1 LTFLKGCK
9 IMLAMYDVIIVG
21 GGASGLAC
29 ALTLASSRSRGWS
42 WAEGRTYLVFDTGE
56 SDLHKAYLKNVP
68 GVQPMTGTQLLE
80 VIKEQIKDWGGVEFS
95 NEKVVEIKKDGEVY
109 KVYTETG
116 KEYSAK
122 YVVLA
127 GGFKEFSIKGLELEV
142 VENPKSPKPGR
153 VMIKHKDFEA
163 MPNLFVVGTL
173 AGLSSHF
180 TSCAGSG
187 VEVAIEILSR
197 MAGKRIVIHDVPQD

>member
-1 LTFLKGCK
+1 
-9 IMLAMYDVIIVG
+9 MLSMYDVIIVG

-29 ALTLASSRSRGWS
+29 ALTLASSRGRNWD
-42 WAEGRTYLVFDTGE
+42 WAEGRTYLVFDRGK

-68 GVQPMTGTQLLE
+68 GVQPIAGTQLLE
-80 VIKEQIKDWGGVEFS
+80 VIREQIKDWGGVEFS
-95 NEKVVEIKKDGEVY
+95 EEKVVEIKKEGEIY
-109 KVYTETG
+109 KVYTEEG

-153 VMIKHKDFEA
+153 VMIKHKDFEV

>member
-1 LTFLKGCK
+1 
-9 IMLAMYDVIIVG
+9 MLAMYDVIIVG

-29 ALTLASSRSRGWS
+29 ALTLASSRGRNWD
-42 WAEGRTYLVFDTGE
+42 WAEGRTYLVFDRGE
-56 SDLHKAYLKNVP
+56 SDLNKAYLKNVP
-68 GVQPMTGTQLLE
+68 GIQPITGTQLLE

-95 NEKVVEIKKDGEVY
+95 EEKVVEIKKEGDIY
-109 KVYTETG
+109 KVYTEEG

-142 VENPKSPKPGR
+142 LENPKSPKPGR
-153 VMIKHKDFEA
+153 VMIKHKDFEV

>member
-1 LTFLKGCK
+1 
-9 IMLAMYDVIIVG
+9 MYDVIIVG

-29 ALTLASSRSRGWS
+29 ALTLASSRGRGWS
-42 WAEGRTYLVFDTGE
+42 WAEGRTYLVFDRGE
-56 SDLHKAYLKNVP
+56 SDLNKAYLKNVP
-68 GVQPMTGTQLLE
+68 GIQPIAGTQLLE
-80 VIKEQIKDWGGVEFS
+80 VIREQIKDWGGVEFS
-95 NEKVVEIKKDGEVY
+95 EEKVVEIKKEGEIY
-109 KVYTETG
+109 KVYTEEG

-122 YVVLA
+122 YMVLA

-142 VENPKSPKPGR
+142 VENPKSPKLGR

>member
-1 LTFLKGCK
+1 MK
-9 IMLAMYDVIIVG
+9 YDVVIVG

-29 ALTLASSRSRGWS
+29 ALTLVSSRGRGWQ
-42 WAEGRTYLVFDTGE
+42 WAEGRKYLIFDTDN
-56 SDLHKAYLKNVP
+56 SDLKKAFLKNVP
-68 GVQPMTGTQLLE
+68 GVDPITGTELLE
-80 VIKEQIKDWGGVEFS
+80 KIRRQIEKWGGVDHLQEEVVRI
-95 NEKVVEIKKDGEVY
+95 EKREEGFHIESQS
-109 KVYTETG
+109 G
-116 KEYSAK
+116 KTFLSD

-127 GGFKEFSIKGLELEV
+127 GGFHSFKITGLELEL

-153 VMIKHKDFEA
+153 VMIKNKDYEVDK
-163 MPNLFVVGTL
+163 NLFVIGTL

-197 MAGKRIVIHDVPQD
+197 FAGKRIVIHDVPEEA

>member
-1 LTFLKGCK
+1 
-9 IMLAMYDVIIVG
+9 MYDVIIVG

-29 ALTLASSRSRGWS
+29 ALTLASSRGRGWG

-56 SDLHKAYLKNVP
+56 SDLNKAYLKNVP
-68 GVQPMTGTQLLE
+68 GVQPITGTQLLE
-80 VIKEQIKDWGGVEFS
+80 VIREQIKDWGGVEFS
-95 NEKVVEIKKDGEVY
+95 NEKVVEIKKDGEIY
-109 KVYTETG
+109 KVYTEEG
-116 KEYSAK
+116 KEHSAK

-153 VMIKHKDFEA
+153 VMIKHKDFEV

-173 AGLSSHF
+173 AGLSSHS

>member
-1 LTFLKGCK
+1 
-9 IMLAMYDVIIVG
+9 MYDVIIVG

-29 ALTLASSRSRGWS
+29 ALTLASSRGRNWN
-42 WAEGRTYLVFDTGE
+42 WAEGRTYLVFDRGK
-56 SDLHKAYLKNVP
+56 SDLNKAYLKNVP
-68 GVQPMTGTQLLE
+68 GVQPIAGIQLLE
-80 VIKEQIKDWGGVEFS
+80 VIRKQIKDWGGVEFS
-95 NEKVVEIKKDGEVY
+95 EEKVVEIKKEGEIY
-109 KVYTETG
+109 KVYTEEG

>member
-1 LTFLKGCK
+1 
-9 IMLAMYDVIIVG
+9 MLAMYDVIIVG

-29 ALTLASSRSRGWS
+29 ALTLASSRGRGWS

-68 GVQPMTGTQLLE
+68 GVQPMTGTRLLE
-80 VIKEQIKDWGGVEFS
+80 VIREQIKDWGGVEFS

-153 VMIKHKDFEA
+153 VMIKHRDFEA

>member
-1 LTFLKGCK
+1 
-9 IMLAMYDVIIVG
+9 MYDVIIVG

-29 ALTLASSRSRGWS
+29 ALTLASSRSRGWN

-80 VIKEQIKDWGGVEFS
+80 VIREQIKDWGGVEFS

-127 GGFKEFSIKGLELEV
+127 GGFKEFSIKGLELKV
-142 VENPKSPKPGR
+142 VGNPKSPKPGR

>member
-1 LTFLKGCK
+1 
-9 IMLAMYDVIIVG
+9 MLSMYDVIIVG

-29 ALTLASSRSRGWS
+29 ALTLASSRGRNWD

-80 VIKEQIKDWGGVEFS
+80 VIREQIKDWGGVEFS

-127 GGFKEFSIKGLELEV
+127 SGFKEFSIKGLELEV

>member
-1 LTFLKGCK
+1 
-9 IMLAMYDVIIVG
+9 MYDVIIVG

-29 ALTLASSRSRGWS
+29 ALTLASSRGRGWN

-68 GVQPMTGTQLLE
+68 GVQPMTGTRLLE
-80 VIKEQIKDWGGVEFS
+80 VIREQIKDWGGVEFS

-109 KVYTETG
+109 KVYTEEG

-127 GGFKEFSIKGLELEV
+127 GGFKEFPIKGLELEV

-153 VMIKHKDFEA
+153 VMIKHRDFEA

>member
-1 LTFLKGCK
+1 
-9 IMLAMYDVIIVG
+9 MYDVIIVG

-29 ALTLASSRSRGWS
+29 ALTLASSRGRGWS
-42 WAEGRTYLVFDTGE
+42 WAEGRTYLVFDRGE

-80 VIKEQIKDWGGVEFS
+80 VIREQIKDWGGVEFS
-95 NEKVVEIKKDGEVY
+95 EEKVVEIKKDGEIY
-109 KVYTETG
+109 KVYTEEG

-153 VMIKHKDFEA
+153 VMIKHKDFEV

>member
-1 LTFLKGCK
+1 
-9 IMLAMYDVIIVG
+9 MLAMYDVIIVG

-29 ALTLASSRSRGWS
+29 ALTLASSRGRGWS

-80 VIKEQIKDWGGVEFS
+80 VIREQIKDWGGVEFS

-153 VMIKHKDFEA
+153 VMIKHRDFEV

>member
-1 LTFLKGCK
+1 
-9 IMLAMYDVIIVG
+9 MLSMYDVIIVG

-29 ALTLASSRSRGWS
+29 ALTLASSRGRGWS

-80 VIKEQIKDWGGVEFS
+80 VIREQIKDWGGVEFS

>member
-1 LTFLKGCK
+1 
-9 IMLAMYDVIIVG
+9 MLAMYDVIIVG

-29 ALTLASSRSRGWS
+29 ALTLASSRGRNWD
-42 WAEGRTYLVFDTGE
+42 WAEGRTYLVFDRGK
-56 SDLHKAYLKNVP
+56 SDLNKAYLKNVP
-68 GVQPMTGTQLLE
+68 GVQPIPGTQLLE
-80 VIKEQIKDWGGVEFS
+80 VIREQIKDWGGVEFS
-95 NEKVVEIKKDGEVY
+95 EEKVVEIKKEGEIY
-109 KVYTETG
+109 KVYTEEG

-153 VMIKHKDFEA
+153 VMIKHKDFEV

>member
-1 LTFLKGCK
+1 
-9 IMLAMYDVIIVG
+9 MLAMYDVIIVG

-29 ALTLASSRSRGWS
+29 ALTLASSRGRGWS

>member
-1 LTFLKGCK
+1 
-9 IMLAMYDVIIVG
+9 MHDVIIVG

-29 ALTLASSRSRGWS
+29 ALTLASAKGRSWD
-42 WAEGRTYLVFDTGE
+42 WAENRSYLVFDVGD
-56 SDLHKAYLKNVP
+56 SDLNKAYLRNVP
-68 GVQPMTGTQLLE
+68 GVMPISGKELLDA
-80 VIKEQIKDWGGVEFS
+80 IQKQIDDWGGVDILK
-95 NEKVVEIKKDGEVY
+95 EKVVEIRKEEDHY
-109 KVYTETG
+109 KVITEKG
-116 KEYSAK
+116 EYEAK

-127 GGFKEFSIKGLELEV
+127 CGFKSFDIKGLELEL

-153 VMIKHKDFEA
+153 VMIKHRDYEV
-163 MPNLFVVGTL
+163 MPNLFVAGTL

>member
-1 LTFLKGCK
+1 
-9 IMLAMYDVIIVG
+9 MYDVIIVG

-29 ALTLASSRSRGWS
+29 ALTLASSRGRNWD
-42 WAEGRTYLVFDTGE
+42 WAEGRTYLVFDTDE

-95 NEKVVEIKKDGEVY
+95 EEKVVEIKKDGEIY
-109 KVYTETG
+109 KVYTEEG

-153 VMIKHKDFEA
+153 VMIRHKDFEV

>member
-1 LTFLKGCK
+1 
-9 IMLAMYDVIIVG
+9 MLAMYDVIIVG

-29 ALTLASSRSRGWS
+29 ALTLASSRGRGWS

-95 NEKVVEIKKDGEVY
+95 NEKVVEIKKDGEIY

>member
-1 LTFLKGCK
+1 
-9 IMLAMYDVIIVG
+9 MYDVIIVG

-29 ALTLASSRSRGWS
+29 ALTLASSRGRNWD
-42 WAEGRTYLVFDTGE
+42 WAEGRTYLVFDRGE
-56 SDLHKAYLKNVP
+56 SDLNKAYLKNVP
-68 GVQPMTGTQLLE
+68 GIQPITGTQLLE
-80 VIKEQIKDWGGVEFS
+80 VIREQIKDWGGVEFS
-95 NEKVVEIKKDGEVY
+95 EEKVVEIKKEGDIY
-109 KVYTETG
+109 KVYTEEG

-153 VMIKHKDFEA
+153 FMIKHKDFEV

>member
-1 LTFLKGCK
+1 
-9 IMLAMYDVIIVG
+9 MYDVIIVG

-29 ALTLASSRSRGWS
+29 ALTLASSRGRGWS

-68 GVQPMTGTQLLE
+68 GVQPMTGTRLLE
-80 VIKEQIKDWGGVEFS
+80 VIREQIKDWGGVEFS
-95 NEKVVEIKKDGEVY
+95 NEKVVEIKKEGKIY
-109 KVYTETG
+109 KVYTEGG
-116 KEYSAK
+116 KEYGAK

-153 VMIKHKDFEA
+153 VMIKHKGFEA

>member
-1 LTFLKGCK
+1 
-9 IMLAMYDVIIVG
+9 MYDVIIVG

-29 ALTLASSRSRGWS
+29 ALTLASSRGRGWN

-68 GVQPMTGTQLLE
+68 GVQPITGTQLLE
-80 VIKEQIKDWGGVEFS
+80 VIREQIKDWGGVEFS

-109 KVYTETG
+109 KVYTEAG

-122 YVVLA
+122 YIVLA
-127 GGFKEFSIKGLELEV
+127 SGFKEFSIKGLELEV

-153 VMIKHKDFEA
+153 VMIKHKDFEV

-173 AGLSSHF
+173 AGISSHF
-180 TSCAGSG
+180 ASCAGSG

>member
-1 LTFLKGCK
+1 
-9 IMLAMYDVIIVG
+9 MYDVIIVG

-29 ALTLASSRSRGWS
+29 ALSLASSRGRGWS
-42 WAEGRTYLVFDTGE
+42 WAEGRTYLVFDRGE
-56 SDLHKAYLKNVP
+56 SDLNKAYLKNVP
-68 GVQPMTGTQLLE
+68 GVQPITGTQLLE
-80 VIKEQIKDWGGVEFS
+80 VIKDQIKDWGCVEFS
-95 NEKVVEIKKDGEVY
+95 EEKVVEIKKDGEIY
-109 KVYTETG
+109 KVYTEEG
-116 KEYSAK
+116 KEYNAK

-153 VMIKHKDFEA
+153 VMIKHKDFEV

>member
-1 LTFLKGCK
+1 
-9 IMLAMYDVIIVG
+9 MLAMYDVIIVG

-29 ALTLASSRSRGWS
+29 ALTLASSSGRNWN
-42 WAEGRTYLVFDTGE
+42 WAEGRTYLVFDRGK
-56 SDLHKAYLKNVP
+56 SDLNKAYLKNVP
-68 GVQPMTGTQLLE
+68 GVQPMPGTQLLE
-80 VIKEQIKDWGGVEFS
+80 VIREQIKDWGGVEFS
-95 NEKVVEIKKDGEVY
+95 EEKVVEIKKDGEVY

-153 VMIKHKDFEA
+153 VMIKHKDFEV